1 MARLGFDRYLA
12 QGGDWG
18 SFVSTWLGLVDPEH
32 LAGIHLNMAVGFP
45 GDGELTESEGVDL
58 AEMGEFLANGCA
70 YQEIQGKNPQT
81 LAYGLADS
89 PAGLAGW
96 ILEKFWAWTD
106 HDGNLFDAVSEQAI
120 LDNLTSYWVTGTIG
134 SSTRI
139 YFETMRTGRFAT
151 HDAKVEVPTAVAQ
164 FPAEITRPPRSWVEA
179 GYNLVRYT
187 RFDRGGHF
195 AALEEPDLL
204 IGDLRAFARTLR

>member
-1 MARLGFDRYLA
+1 M
-12 QGGDWG
+12 
-18 SFVSTWLGLVDPEH
+18 
-32 LAGIHLNMAVGFP
+32 
-45 GDGELTESEGVDL
+45 
-58 AEMGEFLANGCA
+58 
-70 YQEIQGKNPQT
+70 
-81 LAYGLADS
+81 
-89 PAGLAGW
+89 
-96 ILEKFWAWTD
+96 
-106 HDGNLFDAVSEQAI
+106 
-120 LDNLTSYWVTGTIG
+120 TGTIG